1 MLHIAMPADKVRLVC
16 VQTDRFKTSS
26 LIISAALPLDENA
39 AANALML
46 RLLKRSCK
54 KYPDFTLF
62 YGKLDE
68 LYGATVSS
76 EISKSGDS
84 QVLSL
89 VANCLDDR
97 FALAGESIAE
107 QCVATEK
114 RLLTQLVEE
123 EMNNKGTYAERRCI
137 NHMCSNEPYGRDE
150 YGTVEEI
157 AAVKCA
163 DVYAAWKRML
173 ANAVFQITYVGSASP
188 ENIEKIFASRFKKI
202 KREPVETETI
212 FFKRGGRFCRHEEQF
227 PVNQGKLII
236 GLRTGMQSSRDNLFA
251 VMLTNDILGGSTYS
265 KLFANVREK
274 MSLAYYCYS
283 RLIKSKGIVLIE
295 SGIDTDKERTVS
307 AAIVKQ
313 LGELRDGRT
322 DPEVYDAAKRSL
334 RERLTFSSPASIAGW
349 YAAQINEQDI
359 ITPDEVADGIDAV
372 TPEQVCEA
380 AKKLSI
386 DTIFM
391 LASDGK
397 ETENEDQ

>member
-1 MLHIAMPADKVRLVC
+1 M
-16 VQTDRFKTSS
+16 
-26 LIISAALPLDENA
+26 
-39 AANALML
+39 
-46 RLLKRSCK
+46 
-54 KYPDFTLF
+54 
-62 YGKLDE
+62 
-68 LYGATVSS
+68 
-76 EISKSGDS
+76 
-84 QVLSL
+84 
-89 VANCLDDR
+89 
-97 FALAGESIAE
+97 
-107 QCVATEK
+107 
-114 RLLTQLVEE
+114 
-123 EMNNKGTYAERRCI
+123 
-137 NHMCSNEPYGRDE
+137 
-150 YGTVEEI
+150 
-157 AAVKCA
+157 
-163 DVYAAWKRML
+163 
-173 ANAVFQITYVGSASP
+173 
-188 ENIEKIFASRFKKI
+188 
-202 KREPVETETI
+202 
-212 FFKRGGRFCRHEEQF
+212 
-227 PVNQGKLII
+227 NQGKLII

-359 ITPDEVADGIDAV
+359 MTPDEVADGIDAV